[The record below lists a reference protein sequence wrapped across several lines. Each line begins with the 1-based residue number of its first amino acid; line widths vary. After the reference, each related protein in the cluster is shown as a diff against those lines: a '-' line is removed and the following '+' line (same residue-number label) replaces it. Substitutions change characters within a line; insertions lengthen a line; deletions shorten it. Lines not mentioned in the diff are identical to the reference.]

1 MNYTTAPQTRSLS
14 MTTLIFYNCLW
25 KHKSPWQ
32 LSNMYTSKLSM
43 WLADL
48 GFYLC
53 LWILQTIRARRYC
66 TVKQESDKSTSG
78 LKIQTCFTAFRRGR
92 TSRLLKFSGN
102 LGLVLWLH
110 EASVAASWAGVN
122 CSCPSSMMTGNRG
135 TVSSATLACIYTQ
148 VIKHFCIKMSNWNTE
163 IILLWWFHCHSTLT
177 YNLI

>member
-1 MNYTTAPQTRSLS
+1 MNYTTAPQSRSLS

-48 GFYLC
+48 RFYLC
-53 LWILQTIRARRYC
+53 LWISQTRFRQERYC
-66 TVKQESDKSTSG
+66 TVKQESDKFTSV

-110 EASVAASWAGVN
+110 EASVAASSAGVN
-122 CSCPSSMMTGNRG
+122 CSWPSSMMTGKRG
-135 TVSSATLACIYTQ
+135 TVSSATLACIHTG
-148 VIKHFCIKMSNWNTE
+148 H
-163 IILLWWFHCHSTLT
+163 
-177 YNLI
+177 